1 MQESHVGEPPPDPA
15 YGWLVVGTLAVT
27 TKWFRARRR
36 EALTTITL
44 VGAFSSF
51 IFSPLTGTLTAELGW
66 RGALMVLAVIL
77 AAVGI
82 PLHAAVLRPAPP
94 AAKEDAVTPARDQVH
109 AAFTSRRFWF
119 LAIALALGSYTWSA
133 MLVHLVPFLIDAGD
147 GFKFVGLAAGV

>member
-27 TKWFRARRR
+27 VTVSSG
-36 EALTTITL
+36 ALTYAFGIVLVPMQRELGWSRIEL
-44 VGAFSSF
+44 VGACSSF

-109 AAFTSRRFWF
+109 AALTSRRFWF
-119 LAIALALGSYTWSA
+119 LAIAL
-133 MLVHLVPFLIDAGD
+133 
-147 GFKFVGLAAGV
+147 